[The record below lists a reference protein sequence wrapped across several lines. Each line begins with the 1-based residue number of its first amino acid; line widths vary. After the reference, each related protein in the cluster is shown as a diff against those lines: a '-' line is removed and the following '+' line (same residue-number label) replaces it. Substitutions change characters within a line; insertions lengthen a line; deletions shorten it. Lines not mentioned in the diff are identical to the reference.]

1 MFFNML
7 TQWIYK
13 SLESE
18 LLSDSHTERN
28 QEPQQVQILDHSP
41 SLDSFLLSDGLHFI
55 MACLDNDYATLMKAT
70 WEKDWA
76 LLKFGLIRLVKY
88 HFFRTNIFNGINQ
101 SMNVECL

>member
-28 QEPQQVQILDHSP
+28 KEPQQVQILDHSP
-41 SLDSFLLSDGLHFI
+41 SLDSFLLSDGQHFI